1 MPFLGRFALLSL
13 SDGAG
18 ASHALTE
25 DCTFLDFASPGSTVL
40 GQMFPAIQFKSK
52 TLQGRFQVVLVAL
65 FGTALGP
72 FTFLQ
77 LTKENLL
84 WQSCAGHS
92 GHMASPS
99 QLCLCNQGGY
109 AWHNCLA
116 DDFTVSVLTSS
127 TYCLFQ
133 TVVVCDSLRVQM
145 IVLTVVYKTRGLF
158 AFSRLL
164 PFL

>member
-25 DCTFLDFASPGSTVL
+25 DSTFLDFASPGSTVL
-40 GQMFPAIQFKSK
+40 GQMFPAIQLESK

-116 DDFTVSVLTSS
+116 EDFCVRNSFPPLDPEQFSQTAQVEMVEFPGMTLVDCPCLTP
-127 TYCLFQ
+127 
-133 TVVVCDSLRVQM
+133 
-145 IVLTVVYKTRGLF
+145 I
-158 AFSRLL
+158 
-164 PFL
+164 